1 MRLADKVHYVN
12 GPGEVLHAFD
22 AEAAEELS
30 VYAGE
35 EVRPNSQCLAIWG
48 QSCDLPVMRKELQAD
63 TAGMHTSLHHSS
75 ADGQLCEEASNI
87 LRLHYHVPGIAANI
101 NGEGDSG

>member
-1 MRLADKVHYVN
+1 VLVADKVHYVN

-35 EVRPNSQCLAIWG
+35 EASPFLRVKVAQQGCTSQNAHKFPCRG
-48 QSCDLPVMRKELQAD
+48 D
-63 TAGMHTSLHHSS
+63 T
-75 ADGQLCEEASNI
+75 
-87 LRLHYHVPGIAANI
+87 
-101 NGEGDSG
+101 

>member
-1 MRLADKVHYVN
+1 MQPIDAQTCETDTPGGSADKVHYVN

-35 EVRPNSQCLAIWG
+35 QVRRITNLPSVCTYAVCSPDVRVLPEREVDGWLHC
-48 QSCDLPVMRKELQAD
+48 VMAR
-63 TAGMHTSLHHSS
+63 SHSS
-75 ADGQLCEEASNI
+75 THSEC
-87 LRLHYHVPGIAANI
+87 
-101 NGEGDSG
+101 

>member
-1 MRLADKVHYVN
+1 MQPLHAETHQTDIFGGLADKVHYVN

-35 EVRPNSQCLAIWG
+35 QVGPI
-48 QSCDLPVMRKELQAD
+48 
-63 TAGMHTSLHHSS
+63 
-75 ADGQLCEEASNI
+75 
-87 LRLHYHVPGIAANI
+87 
-101 NGEGDSG
+101 